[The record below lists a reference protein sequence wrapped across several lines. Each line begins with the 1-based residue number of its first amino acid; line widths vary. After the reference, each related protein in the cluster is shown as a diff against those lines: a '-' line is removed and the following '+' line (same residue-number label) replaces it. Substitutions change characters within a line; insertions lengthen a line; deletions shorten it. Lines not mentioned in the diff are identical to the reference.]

1 MAFSTDLQLVQYNF
15 SGPQN
20 IVETLEFAWQGY
32 LTAILSRY
40 YRDREGVQFTGV
52 DLDVRQGRQR
62 RFLWQS
68 NIRPTRRLQK
78 LVGNA
83 TILSF
88 EANGTAVLLVD
99 ASTQD
104 ANSIVASTN
113 SFLRTAVT
121 MENLQQALVDVN
133 ENLVTVSNVS
143 VPNATGVPEPDRD
156 DGPTTV
162 ETVFGL
168 FIAAAAML
176 GLAYTCRVIC
186 QNHKERQARAK
197 KLMARPMV
205 LPNAPP
211 SLAYQPRPMPRQ
223 TLVTPN
229 QSGNNDD
236 TLSIPGIPST
246 ETSDGD
252 RFARELQEAASL
264 DRAVWEEKQY
274 DNSNGVTAPF
284 TRVPESTGKL
294 QVSSSFPY
302 GDEAVG
308 NFESMVHQQGGFEL
322 TPQVG
327 MLGSNARSAPPMN
340 GDDILDVPDFEAFG
354 DTNTGPELR
363 QFSASDR
370 MLSGGNQKTRGLQM
384 FSFTD
389 RPGDATVGDSTIT
402 SRDPSLTAIPESP
415 SLSSW
420 SPKDN
425 EDDEDTNVSDIPHT
439 NAMLQEVERLS
450 MFVRQYEKE
459 KEARKSSQFLVDT
472 SGTGN
477 APVRR
482 TQTRAFTEI
491 ESLKDVSFSPGDEDS
506 KRRLG
511 IGQYSVQEKI
521 PGPLVDDDG
530 EPRGTLE
537 TANALQYPSLAA
549 ATLGN
554 TGTPLEHRDGSI
566 EKGSLPGLR
575 TAVQQ
580 ERRFGLP
587 RPNVRSRSGRFS
599 TDRTGRTQAEKRP
612 SP

>member
-1 MAFSTDLQLVQYNF
+1 
-15 SGPQN
+15 
-20 IVETLEFAWQGY
+20 
-32 LTAILSRY
+32 
-40 YRDREGVQFTGV
+40 
-52 DLDVRQGRQR
+52 
-62 RFLWQS
+62 
-68 NIRPTRRLQK
+68 
-78 LVGNA
+78 
-83 TILSF
+83 
-88 EANGTAVLLVD
+88 
-99 ASTQD
+99 
-104 ANSIVASTN
+104 
-113 SFLRTAVT
+113 
-121 MENLQQALVDVN
+121 
-133 ENLVTVSNVS
+133 
-143 VPNATGVPEPDRD
+143 
-156 DGPTTV
+156 
-162 ETVFGL
+162 
-168 FIAAAAML
+168 
-176 GLAYTCRVIC
+176 
-186 QNHKERQARAK
+186 
-197 KLMARPMV
+197 
-205 LPNAPP
+205 
-211 SLAYQPRPMPRQ
+211 
-223 TLVTPN
+223 
-229 QSGNNDD
+229 
-236 TLSIPGIPST
+236 
-246 ETSDGD
+246 
-252 RFARELQEAASL
+252 
-264 DRAVWEEKQY
+264 
-274 DNSNGVTAPF
+274 
-284 TRVPESTGKL
+284 
-294 QVSSSFPY
+294 
-302 GDEAVG
+302 
-308 NFESMVHQQGGFEL
+308 
-322 TPQVG
+322 
-327 MLGSNARSAPPMN
+327 MN

-506 KRRLG
+506 KRRPG

-537 TANALQYPSLAA
+537 TANALQYPSLVA

-566 EKGSLPGLR
+566 EKESLPGLR
-575 TAVQQ
+575 AAVQQ